1 MSVQSELNR
10 IANEVTTQTDL
21 IGQIAAA
28 LEGKASGGGGDYDA
42 GYDAS
47 DEAEII
53 SGVYAKNNIVGSYRN
68 DEVTKVS
75 AYIFQNSTQLTA
87 VYFPNATSVRERAF
101 DGCDALTEI
110 DFSSATTLGEYAFNN
125 SGATVMAFPSA
136 TSVATYTFG
145 NIKKTTNLIL
155 PKLAT
160 IPQSVC
166 RQSTGIVKIDLG
178 VCTSI
183 ANYAF
188 YGCSSLVTLIIRT
201 PSVCALAGTAAFTT
215 TKIMSGA
222 GYIYVPSALVDSYKA
237 ATNWST
243 YATKI
248 RAIEDYP
255 EITGG

>member
-28 LEGKASGGGGDYDA
+28 LEGKAAGGGG
-42 GYDAS
+42 GIDAS

-53 SGVYAKNNIVGSYRN
+53 NGVYMKNNIVGSYRN

-87 VYFPNATSVRERAF
+87 VYFPNATSVQERAF
-101 DGCDALTEI
+101 DGCNALTEI
-110 DFSSATTLGEYAFNN
+110 DFSSAKTLGEYAFNN

-160 IPQSVC
+160 IPQSAF

-201 PSVCALAGTAAFTT
+201 PSVCTLAGTAAFTS
-215 TKIMSGA
+215 TKIASGT